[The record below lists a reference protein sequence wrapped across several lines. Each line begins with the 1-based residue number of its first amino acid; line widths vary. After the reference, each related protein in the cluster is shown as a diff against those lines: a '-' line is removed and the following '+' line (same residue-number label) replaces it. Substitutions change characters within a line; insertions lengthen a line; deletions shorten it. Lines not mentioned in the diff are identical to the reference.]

1 MTFPF
6 GIAAAAAVFFI
17 VVAIGILTSRTAIER
32 LVSIG
37 LLPRLFINAVPVL
50 TVVGRALA
58 VAMIIFGAIELG
70 LTTGILSQ
78 QWLDHYGFAALLL
91 ALGLILFFLTF
102 RKPSSS

>member
-6 GIAAAAAVFFI
+6 GIATAGVVFFM

-32 LVSIG
+32 LVAIG

-58 VAMIIFGAIELG
+58 VAMIVFGAIELG
-70 LTTGILSQ
+70 LTTGVLSQ
-78 QWLDHYGFAALLL
+78 QWMEHYGFAALLL
-91 ALGLILFFLTF
+91 TLGVVLFFMTF
-102 RKPSSS
+102 RKSSNG